1 MIKEKEIR
9 TRNWFITINHNAE
22 CFVDFKERV
31 TVINKLSFAY
41 ILHDKDIQVEP
52 HYHCVLKYQDAK
64 TFGMIQKH
72 FPGAHIEPA
81 ESMFKCCRYLI
92 HLDDPDK
99 FQYSVSE
106 VADNENLFGYFVQ
119 HDDHLKLDEITL
131 IENVENGNVTNIVD
145 AIKLFG
151 LKQVNLYRNTINEVL
166 NFYIG
171 IKDNQYKAILK
182 SYQER
187 LMILSKSNSDLFDI
201 VQEYDNLFA
210 ECGLNLI
217 DL

>member
-1 MIKEKEIR
+1 MKEKEVR
-9 TRNWFITINHNAE
+9 TRNWFITINQNAE

-31 TVINKLSFAY
+31 TGIKKLTFAY
-41 ILHDKDIQVEP
+41 ILHDKDIQIAP
-52 HYHCVLKYQDAK
+52 HYHCVLKYEDAK
-64 TFGMIQKH
+64 TFGMVQKH
-72 FPGAHIEPA
+72 FNGAHIEPA
-81 ESMFKCCRYLI
+81 DSMYKCCRYLL
-92 HLDDPDK
+92 HLDDADK
-99 FQYSVSE
+99 FQYSATE
-106 VADNENLFGYFVQ
+106 VVDTQNLFGYFVN

-131 IENVENGNVTNIVD
+131 IENVENGNITNIVD

-187 LMILSKSNSDLFDI
+187 LNILAKSNSDLFDI

-210 ECGLNLI
+210 EVGLNLI
-217 DL
+217 KL

>member
-1 MIKEKEIR
+1 MTKEKEIR
-9 TRNWFITINHNAE
+9 TRNWFITINQNAE
-22 CFVDFKERV
+22 CFAEFKE
-31 TVINKLSFAY
+31 TITCINKLTFAY
-41 ILHDKDIQVEP
+41 ILHDKDIQTEP
-52 HYHCVLKYQDAK
+52 HYHCVLKYEDAK

-72 FPGAHIEPA
+72 FKGAHIEPA
-81 ESMFKCCRYLI
+81 ESMYKCCRYLI

-99 FQYSVSE
+99 FQYSTTE
-106 VADNENLFGYFVQ
+106 VVDTQNLFGYYVQ
-119 HDDHLKLDEITL
+119 HDDHLKLDEFTL
-131 IENVENGNVTNIVD
+131 IENVENGTIINIVD

-166 NFYIG
+166 NFYVG

-187 LMILSKSNSDLFDI
+187 LKILSQSNSDLFDI

-210 ECGLNLI
+210 QVGLDLI
-217 DL
+217 EL